1 MKTTAFGKQLNS
13 SMHFDLAVYVKI
25 EIAPACRVLSLQ
37 DGYPANLNQTNRQ
50 DFPDQSHQSRKA
62 KIT

>member
-1 MKTTAFGKQLNS
+1 
-13 SMHFDLAVYVKI
+13 MHFDLAVYVKI